1 MIMNYFKLKMDDDN
15 KAFIIVFCFLLLGL
29 FIIVPIVLLVFSHN
43 LRMFYLYEGL
53 SFSNIIL
60 IVYCLAVLIVAGF
73 FLYMVYKSQNKEIE
87 NNLNILIDKRLKGK
101 GLTDKNINKKI
112 ENKLAELG
120 LKNNTVQARIANE
133 LEGKG
138 LTHEKI
144 QSLINWWITLEP
156 EDTKLKDFIIQ
167 VLKNNKILS

>member
-1 MIMNYFKLKMDDDN
+1 
-15 KAFIIVFCFLLLGL
+15 
-29 FIIVPIVLLVFSHN
+29 
-43 LRMFYLYEGL
+43 
-53 SFSNIIL
+53 
-60 IVYCLAVLIVAGF
+60 
-73 FLYMVYKSQNKEIE
+73 MVYKSQNKEIE

-120 LKNNTVQARIANE
+120 LKNNTVQAIIANE

-156 EDTKLKDFIIQ
+156 EDTKLKDFIKQ
-167 VLKNNKILS
+167 VLNNYQILN